1 MLFIFI
7 TLSANT
13 SFLLPIITASK
24 YIGAGLATL
33 GLAGAAV
40 GIGVVFA
47 GLMLAFARTPG
58 EKSEIFRYAILG
70 FALTEAMGL
79 ISLMLSLMMLY
90 S

>member
-1 MLFIFI
+1 MFNLFI
-7 TLSANT
+7 S
-13 SFLLPIITASK
+13 PIVSGAK
-24 YIGAGLATL
+24 YIGAGLSTL

-47 GLMLAFARTPG
+47 GLMIAFARTPS